1 MPIQKFCGIIISH
14 LGNLNGRQPEH
25 ENTLPYVRAALD
37 RGWHICVDVLY
48 RGGRFFL
55 PSVQGQHVAPPAFF
69 SQQRVW
75 SRAMTPGTLDALCQ
89 VNAPVVPASTA
100 NFSLTSAQF
109 LWTLPTTELTDRS
122 IAVFPE
128 LVEDSWLANSEPA
141 GICTN
146 CPEKY
151 L

>member
-1 MPIQKFCGIIISH
+1 MRTQKFCGIIISH

-37 RGWHICVDVLY
+37 RGWHICIDVLFS
-48 RGGRFFL
+48 GGRFLL
-55 PSVQGQHVAPPAFF
+55 PTTQGHQAAPPAFF

-75 SRAMTPGTLDALCQ
+75 ARALTPGTLDALCQ
-89 VNAPVVPASTA
+89 VNAHVVPVSAA
-100 NFSLTSAQF
+100 DFSLTSAQF
-109 LWTLPTTELTDRS
+109 LWTLPSVELTDRS

-128 LVEDSWLANSEPA
+128 FADASWLADSEPA

-146 CPEKY
+146 YPEKY